1 MYILYG
7 GKYTRAMMVQ
17 MVMAEGEI
25 DYELREIDILSRQE
39 QSPQYREI
47 NPAGYVPA
55 MAIPDGEVLFETHAI
70 NLYLVDTH
78 RLTQLAPMVDE
89 PGRGA
94 FLSGLFF
101 ICDDF
106 EPILKRYFYP
116 HRFVLR
122 DEDAPEMR
130 RQSLALAIERLG
142 VIDQRMRQQGPYYLG
157 ERYSLVDLAVSY
169 WARDLMYDN
178 ELDSLPAIRHCL
190 SLVRQRPA
198 IAELFELMGIQYD
211 EYAQLEAAGQLPHA
225 SRPMAQAPAD

>member
-1 MYILYG
+1 MYLLYG
-7 GKYTRAMMVQ
+7 GKFTRALMVQ
-17 MVMAEGEI
+17 MVMAEGDIE
-25 DYELREIDILSRQE
+25 YELREIDILSQQE
-39 QSPQYREI
+39 RSPQYLAI
-47 NPAGYVPA
+47 NPAGFVPA
-55 MAIPDGEVLFETHAI
+55 MAKPDGEVLFETHAI

-89 PGRGA
+89 PGRGT

-122 DEDAPEMR
+122 EEDAAEMR
-130 RQSLALAIERLG
+130 RQSLALALERLG
-142 VIDQRMRQQGPYYLG
+142 IIDQRMQQQGPYYLG

-169 WARDLMYDN
+169 WAQDLMFDN
-178 ELDSLPAIRHCL
+178 NLDSMPAIVHCL

-198 IAELFELMGIQYD
+198 IAELFESMATLND
-211 EYAQLEAAGQLPHA
+211 EYAQLQAAGKLA
-225 SRPMAQAPAD
+225 LDTRPMTRGS